1 MTEEEKKF
9 LLDLLEKHELSLYSI
24 IFLLGIGAVRTAMYA
39 TTTDNESLERAMFDL
54 DMDCL
59 SFLKSHKE
67 E

>member
-24 IFLLGIGAVRTAMYA
+24 ISLLGIGAVRTTIYA
-39 TTTDNESLERAMFDL
+39 NTTDNESLERAMFDL
-54 DMDCL
+54 NMDCL

-67 E
+67 G